1 MMALPAW
8 QGLRRLCG
16 RGGLVVVAPHPDDE
30 VLGCGGVIAAAA
42 ARCIS
47 VHVVLATDGGASH
60 PEAPRARLAAMRLR
74 EIRAALRR
82 LGGARLWSMG
92 VPDGASGAAAGGLER
107 GTARLWLL
115 LRLLLRRL
123 RPRAVLA
130 PPRQDTHP
138 DHRAACAMASRAI
151 RRSPVLLAEYAMWGP
166 MDGGRMLPVRVGAQ
180 TRRRAAWA
188 CHVSQLGR
196 APGGFGA
203 GFALPPGHLA
213 MTRRPREIFRLER
226 AS

>member
-30 VLGCGGVIAAAA
+30 VLGCGGVIAAAV
-42 ARCIS
+42 ARGIP
-47 VHVVLATDGGASH
+47 VHVVLTTDGGASH

-82 LGGARLWSMG
+82 LGGARLWSLG
-92 VPDGASGAAAGGLER
+92 LPDGASGAAARGLER
-107 GTARLWLL
+107 GTARLGLL
-115 LRLLLRRL
+115 LRLL

-130 PPRQDTHP
+130 PSRQDTHP
-138 DHRAACAMASRAI
+138 DHRAARAMASRAI
-151 RRSPVLLAEYAMWGP
+151 RRSPILLAEYAMWGP
-166 MDGGRMLPVRVGAQ
+166 MDAGRMLPVRVGAQ
-180 TRRRAAWA
+180 TRRHAACA
-188 CHVSQLGR
+188 CHVSHLGR